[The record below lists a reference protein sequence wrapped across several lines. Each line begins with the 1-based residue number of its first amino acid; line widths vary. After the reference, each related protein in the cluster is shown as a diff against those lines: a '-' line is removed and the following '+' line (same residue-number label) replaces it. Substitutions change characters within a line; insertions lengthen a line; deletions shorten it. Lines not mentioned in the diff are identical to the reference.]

1 MFSVDFWVTFG
12 FSVRMC
18 LLHDWA
24 RLTLVDLFTHA
35 FNFASTLYQKL
46 DRNSA
51 SEHSVAPR
59 DAINTAKDDPLC
71 SDDLEHEEFHSTN
84 HLFCGS
90 MDMPPAIVPHG
101 EKLSVDLLNSKVH
114 TQPYCSPKGTNPEGT
129 HSDLDANV
137 ELAASCSEAEID
149 QSSAAFEAAVDAAL
163 EKKFSSLEACLEA
176 RFQAYIDARLDGLSG
191 VYVTS
196 AVFEA
201 KLSAFDAFV
210 RSGFAELGKW
220 LYTLAKE
227 HHLAVKNVSRLAN
240 ALGLVSS
247 SVGAMA
253 GIIHSVS
260 DRVERGSVL
269 IKDFRDKQC
278 EAMVQ
283 FDTDIQNIFA
293 TIQRIETKPS
303 EVQDD
308 SQEDLR
314 DFSAVSQRVGEAS
327 SAVVRKI
334 MELYAKGSALDEQAW
349 IKSSERMVETGIK
362 LVEDAHPL
370 RLQWSTTRLNIV
382 ADEMEEAV
390 LILDQ

>member
-12 FSVRMC
+12 FSVLMC
-18 LLHDWA
+18 LLHDWV
-24 RLTLVDLFTHA
+24 RLTPVTLFTHA
-35 FNFASTLYQKL
+35 FNFAITLYQKL

-51 SEHSVAPR
+51 SEHSVAPGE
-59 DAINTAKDDPLC
+59 AISTAKDDPLC
-71 SDDLEHEEFHSTN
+71 SDDLEHQDTDLLSS
-84 HLFCGS
+84 GS
-90 MDMPPAIVPHG
+90 MEMPPAIVPHG
-101 EKLSVDLLNSKVH
+101 EKLLVDPLDSQVQ
-114 TQPYCSPKGTNPEGT
+114 TQPYCSSKGTNHKGT
-129 HSDLDANV
+129 HSDLDAKV
-137 ELAASCSEAEID
+137 ELAAPCSEVKVD
-149 QSSAAFEAAVDAAL
+149 QSSAEFEAAVDAAL
-163 EKKFSSLEACLEA
+163 EKKFGGLEA
-176 RFQAYIDARLDGLSG
+176 RLEARIQAYINARLDNLSG
-191 VYVTS
+191 VYVTP
-196 AVFEA
+196 AIFDE
-201 KLSAFDAFV
+201 KLSEFKTFV
-210 RSGFAELGKW
+210 KGGFAELSKW

-227 HHLAVKNVSRLAN
+227 QHLAVKNVSRLAN

-260 DRVERGSVL
+260 DCVERSFVL
-269 IKDFRDKQC
+269 IKDFQDKQC
-278 EAMVQ
+278 EAMVKL
-283 FDTDIQNIFA
+283 DTETQSIFA
-293 TIQRIETKPS
+293 TIQRIDTKPGG

-308 SQEDLR
+308 LQEDLR

-334 MELYAKGSALDEQAW
+334 QELYVKGSALDEQAW
-349 IKSSERMVETGIK
+349 IKRSERMVETGIK